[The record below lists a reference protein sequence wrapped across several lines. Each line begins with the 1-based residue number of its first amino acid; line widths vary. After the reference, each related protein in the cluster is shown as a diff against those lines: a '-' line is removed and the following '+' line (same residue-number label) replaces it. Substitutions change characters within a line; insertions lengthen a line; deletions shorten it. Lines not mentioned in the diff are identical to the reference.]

1 MYNSQMVR
9 EEDKTNAQRTGQ
21 AFVVHG
27 EQHAPSS
34 NTQAYLYQKQ

>member
-21 AFVVHG
+21 AVLVHG
-27 EQHAPSS
+27 DNLQPL
-34 NTQAYLYQKQ
+34 AYLYQKQ